1 MTHLSLEG
9 NVIIVVSQNNTSE
22 KKDLLVSMY
31 GMVFQA
37 YIDKVWDYHCMYVDL
52 LYYSYVVS
60 LRIHGKMD

>member
-52 LYYSYVVS
+52 L
-60 LRIHGKMD
+60 